1 METQSLVKEDEFSSL
16 FTFIYSPRE
25 GTPAAAMD
33 DTVSWEEKGKWIS
46 ELLLVQE
53 EIAERNIQK
62 HIGNT
67 YKVLCDS
74 VGSKD
79 GYMSGHNSGTASI
92 EFKGDESMLGK
103 FVTVKVNSYDGVLLG
118 TAELIKREEFLQ

>member
-1 METQSLVKEDEFSSL
+1 
-16 FTFIYSPRE
+16 
-25 GTPAAAMD
+25 MD
-33 DTVSWEEKGKWIS
+33 DPVSREEKGKWFS
-46 ELLLVQE
+46 ELLKVQE

-62 HIGNT
+62 HIGKT

-79 GYMSGHNSGTASI
+79 GFMSGHNSGTAVI

-103 FVTVKVNSYDGVLLG
+103 FVTVKVNSYNGVLLG
-118 TAELIKREEFLQ
+118 TVE